1 MLQWVYAMQEPV
13 LLLIRGQEK
22 SADTDSVWDG
32 LGVWNPSI
40 GLAMRWTHGSYDL
53 TRT

>member
-1 MLQWVYAMQEPV
+1 MFQRVYATYESV
-13 LLLIRGQEK
+13 LSLIRGQEK

-32 LGVWNPSI
+32 LGVRNPSI
-40 GLAMRWTHGSYDL
+40 GLAMHWMHGSYDL